1 MKKHN
6 MVGLFLLG
14 ILVINMGLGVAV
26 ASDEDDDG
34 VDDDLEE
41 LSKRDIEI
49 QFDSNEIHLKSTQR
63 TGEREDEIELT
74 IKYDSE
80 GLNIEIGYESE
91 IENESESEIETEIE
105 LEFEV
110 TFRKLIEYVD
120 LNDNGVYD
128 ESIDQTIQEIVL
140 NSFQP
145 VIYTVL
151 DLSLDTQLHYFI
163 VNTTD
168 GVFVAHIYLAE
179 EFTIVNDTLITPT
192 ETKIDIEIN
201 NFDYN
206 NVDSQLALYVKL
218 ESETDYDE
226 DDHTEDEEEGYA
238 EGEEGVYTS
247 NNGFAGFFTWTDNA
261 TIDGVSQNVLASEIQ
276 VDDDDDLEQKL
287 YLNYPRGAHIYH
299 DPKIGISALNS
310 PSSLF
315 PSILSISI
323 GSFIGLIAILTII
336 IAIRRRRIT

>member
-1 MKKHN
+1 MKKYN
-6 MVGLFLLG
+6 FIGLFLLG
-14 ILVINMGLGVAV
+14 ILVFNLGLGLAV
-26 ASDEDDDG
+26 ASDDDDDG

-49 QFDSNEIHLKSTQR
+49 QVDSNEIQLKSTQR
-63 TGEREDEIELT
+63 NGDQEDEIELT

-91 IENESESEIETEIE
+91 IETESENETEIE

-128 ESIDQTIQEIVL
+128 ESIDQKVQEIAL

-145 VIYTVL
+145 AIYTVM

-168 GVFVAHIYLAE
+168 GVFTAHIYLSE
-179 EFTIVNDTLITPT
+179 EFSIVNDTLITPT

-206 NVDSQLALYVKL
+206 DGDSQLALYVKL
-218 ESETDYDE
+218 ESETDYEE
-226 DDHTEDEEEGYA
+226 DDHTEDEEKGYA
-238 EGEEGVYTS
+238 EDEEGVYTS
-247 NNGFAGFFTWTDNA
+247 NNGFAGFFTWTENA
-261 TIDGVSQNVLASEIQ
+261 TIDGVSQKVLASEIQ
-276 VDDDDDLEQKL
+276 VDNDDDYEQKL
-287 YLNYPRGAHIYH
+287 YLNYPRGMHIYH
-299 DPKIGISALNS
+299 DPKIGIMALNS
-310 PSSLF
+310 QSSLS
-315 PSILSISI
+315 PVILSISI
-323 GSFIGLIAILTII
+323 GSIIALVAILTI
-336 IAIRRRRIT
+336 IAIRRRRTA